1 MQTTPQNATRRF
13 VLRLRGRYIALA
25 VGLAIV
31 PLALIVL
38 VLYRDVQARFEKQQ
52 DAMLQES
59 IGLIAGN
66 VASRIDIVLG
76 QLRTL
81 ASMAPAPE
89 LASAQ
94 DVVGVETADGAA
106 AKERA
111 GRYTVLLREF
121 GANER
126 GILSLRLLSP
136 EGVVWVREDFREG
149 IALVPEIRPLIEPNG
164 DGAFQNARL
173 LPQGA
178 AFVSQLLPP
187 RSLGPGEEAYVSI
200 AMPVYVEGRPRAVL
214 VADLSAAR
222 IFTQT
227 AGAANSDAF
236 ILADARGNYVPRIAA
251 RSPGRPAAASLF
263 ADWPG
268 LDPRNLDTIQR
279 SLSNGSAMLAKLI
292 DVNPKGVA
300 SFWMIGVVK
309 DGHVFAPMLK
319 ELASMAVQ
327 WVIVLGV
334 LAVSAALLM
343 ADLINKPLSALVSA
357 VRHVR
362 DGDLSARAPAER
374 SDEIGD
380 FARSLNT
387 MLDSV
392 QQNNQTLNDARER
405 AEARMRARLEFY
417 ANVGQDIRAPLQ
429 GTLGALEMLSRA
441 ELSADQRTALRA
453 GTHSAEALDKILND
467 VLDFSL
473 MEAGRL
479 SAEHV
484 VFDLRRLVEESTTVF
499 AVRAQEKKLQ
509 LLTFVP
515 AEIPVQVTGDPTRTR
530 RVLAHLLGN
539 AIRFTRRGEV
549 SLSLRARSEPGGRY
563 IVRFEIKDAGAGM
576 TDAERRNLISP
587 DAAVV
592 LRNNDGRGLGTLV
605 CRRLVELMKGEMG
618 ADSKPGR
625 GSTFWFEIPVRSA
638 NASAPVAPVRGG
650 LGTIPASLVNTA
662 YQGQGTVHGAHPAA
676 PGREN

>member
-1 MQTTPQNATRRF
+1 MQTTPHKARF
-13 VLRLRGRYIALA
+13 ALRLRGRYIALA
-25 VGLAIV
+25 LGLAIV

-66 VASRIDIVLG
+66 IANRFDSVLG

-81 ASMAPAPE
+81 AGMTPVPD
-89 LASAQ
+89 LALAQ
-94 DVVGVETADGAA
+94 DGAGADMVDGAN
-106 AKERA
+106 AKEGA
-111 GRYTVLLREF
+111 QRYAALLREF
-121 GANER
+121 GMNDHS
-126 GILSLRLLSP
+126 ILSLRLHSP

-149 IALVPEIRPLIEPNG
+149 IGLVPEIRPVIDPSG

-173 LPQGA
+173 LPQGT

-187 RSLGPGEEAYVSI
+187 RSLDAAEEAYVSI
-200 AMPVYVEGRPRAVL
+200 AMPLYREGRPRAVL
-214 VADLSAAR
+214 VADMSAAR
-222 IFTQT
+222 IFNQT
-227 AGAANSDAF
+227 AGAANSNAF

-251 RSPGRPAAASLF
+251 RGPVRPVAASLF

-268 LDPRNLDTIQR
+268 LDPRNLDTIQH

-292 DVNPKGVA
+292 DVNPKGAA
-300 SFWMIGVVK
+300 SFWMIGAVK
-309 DGHVFAPMLK
+309 DDHVFAPMLR

-343 ADLINKPLSALVSA
+343 ADLINKPLAALVSA
-357 VRHVR
+357 ARRVR
-362 DGDLSARAPAER
+362 DGDMAARAPADR
-374 SDEIGD
+374 GDEIGD
-380 FARSLNT
+380 IARSFNA
-387 MLDSV
+387 MLDSL
-392 QQNNQTLNDARER
+392 QDHNQSLNDARER
-405 AEARMRARLEFY
+405 TEAQMRAKLEFF
-417 ANVGQDIRAPLQ
+417 ANVGHDIRTPLQ
-429 GTLGALEMLSRA
+429 GTLGALEMLSGMELNAEQRA
-441 ELSADQRTALRA
+441 CLRA
-453 GTHSAEALDKILND
+453 GTHSAEALDKVLND

-473 MEAGRL
+473 AEAGKL

-484 VFDLRRLVEESTTVF
+484 VFDLRRLAEECTAAF

-509 LLTFVP
+509 LLKFVP
-515 AEIPVQVTGDPTRTR
+515 AEIPVQVTGDPTRIR

-563 IVRFEIKDAGAGM
+563 IVRFEIKDTGAGM
-576 TDAERRNLISP
+576 SDEERMNIISP
-587 DAAVV
+587 GAAVA
-592 LRNNDGRGLGTLV
+592 LRHNDGRGLGTLV

-618 ADSKPGR
+618 IDSKPGR

-638 NASAPVAPVRGG
+638 DASVPLAPSRRGMG
-650 LGTIPASLVNTA
+650 NIPASLMNPSH
-662 YQGQGTVHGAHPAA
+662 QGRGTSAAADPAA
-676 PGREN
+676 SAREEK